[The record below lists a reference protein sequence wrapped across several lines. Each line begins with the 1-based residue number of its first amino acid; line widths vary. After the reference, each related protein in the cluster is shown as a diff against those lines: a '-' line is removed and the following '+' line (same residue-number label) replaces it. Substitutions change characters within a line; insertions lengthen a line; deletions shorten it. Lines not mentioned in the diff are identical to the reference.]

1 MFECVKSMSQF
12 SIIARKS
19 SREKVNMEE
28 DMLKD
33 LLQDY
38 FKDSFNV
45 VSYVKKGN
53 KCTAYINCNI
63 FSHSD
68 VDSFIKFYEK
78 EINETLKLNFKKKE
92 IEKSIYKIKINY
104 RCHHHTQYEGTKY
117 TKTVFEPNPFK
128 RFRNTT
134 FQFQVTFKV
143 LTVAINGF
151 TFNIVLKYRHNHP
164 VNFS

>member
-1 MFECVKSMSQF
+1 MFKYVKSMSQF
-12 SIIARKS
+12 SIIAFF
-19 SREKVNMEE
+19 
-28 DMLKD
+28 L
-33 LLQDY
+33 
-38 FKDSFNV
+38 
-45 VSYVKKGN
+45 
-53 KCTAYINCNI
+53 I
-63 FSHSD
+63 FFISD
-68 VDSFIKFYEK
+68 VDNFIKFYEK

-92 IEKSIYKIKINY
+92 TEKSIYKIKSNY

-128 RFRNTT
+128 RFRSTT

>member
-12 SIIARKS
+12 SIIAFF
-19 SREKVNMEE
+19 
-28 DMLKD
+28 L
-33 LLQDY
+33 
-38 FKDSFNV
+38 
-45 VSYVKKGN
+45 
-53 KCTAYINCNI
+53 I
-63 FSHSD
+63 FFISD
-68 VDSFIKFYEK
+68 VANFIKFYEK

-92 IEKSIYKIKINY
+92 TEKSIYKIRSNY

-128 RFRNTT
+128 RFRSTT

-143 LTVAINGF
+143 LAVAINGF

-164 VNFS
+164 VNFSWDIEFSNHLR